1 MEAVRERP
9 AHLWQPGQSG
19 NPKGRGPKLIEE
31 AYVRAVVE
39 AFTPEEVMEHL
50 RWCVEQGKRQ
60 SSTKVVL
67 ASIEL
72 IVAYAAGKPVQ
83 RVVSTTNGLADIVE
97 ALKSMN

>member
-1 MEAVRERP
+1 MFVKGQIANPAGRP
-9 AHLWQPGQSG
+9 
-19 NPKGRGPKLIEE
+19 PKLIEE
-31 AYVRAVVE
+31 AYVRAVVD

-60 SSTKVVL
+60 SSTKIVL

-83 RVVSTTNGLADIVE
+83 RVVSTTSGLADIVE
-97 ALKSMN
+97 ALKAMN